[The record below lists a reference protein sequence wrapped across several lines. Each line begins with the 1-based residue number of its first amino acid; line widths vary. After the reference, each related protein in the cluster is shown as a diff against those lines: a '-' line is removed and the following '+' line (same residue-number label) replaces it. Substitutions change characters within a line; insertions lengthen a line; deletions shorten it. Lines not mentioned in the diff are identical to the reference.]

1 LCFCDRQFIVRLLLL
16 RTGMRA
22 DVNVVLPI
30 RQTASIFKQP
40 VTIVSNHPESKT
52 RTDLRHGTQEQPRQV
67 TYHSGLSPP
76 APVFSKDRPKVWN
89 FSFGRN
95 RKSHRKRDTTF
106 GRNRNY
112 TERDHLLSAE
122 TETESACDL

>member
-1 LCFCDRQFIVRLLLL
+1 LCFCSTQFIVHLLLL
-16 RTGMRA
+16 RAGMRA

-67 TYHSGLSPP
+67 TYDSGVSSHAPLP
-76 APVFSKDRPKVWN
+76 AFAGIFAMLADSQLKMLNK
-89 FSFGRN
+89 SFLDM
-95 RKSHRKRDTTF
+95 S
-106 GRNRNY
+106 Y
-112 TERDHLLSAE
+112 ERSWSWAHMHLKIRLMSVVNV
-122 TETESACDL
+122 L